1 MNVVQDNDD
10 VENRPFSIAIV
21 DNDAIA
27 LYALR
32 TLIEKTPTM
41 RIIWTATTGREA
53 LTRCLEDN
61 AAPDVLLID
70 MALSD
75 MPGTVLCRR
84 LRASTPFPKVL
95 AITSYPL
102 DIYETEAAEAGAQG
116 IIAKDDFKMLAQ
128 AIAIIHGGGVLPA
141 NTPFETAENAY
152 DRIRSTPA
160 DPLTTLTFNEMK
172 ALNLASPWLKLQG
185 NRKADESYTGDRA
198 NVYPACTNQTRCRH
212 VGRSTGQMAKG
223 ETCLI
228 DSVMPYCARPTHRS
242 S

>member
-53 LTRCLEDN
+53 LARCLEDN

-102 DIYETEAAEAGAQG
+102 DIYEMEAAEAGAQG

-128 AIAIIHGGGVLPA
+128 AIAIVHNGDVLPA
-141 NTPFETAENAY
+141 GCICQCYVVLCHLPQHLLFF
-152 DRIRSTPA
+152 
-160 DPLTTLTFNEMK
+160 L
-172 ALNLASPWLKLQG
+172 
-185 NRKADESYTGDRA
+185 
-198 NVYPACTNQTRCRH
+198 
-212 VGRSTGQMAKG
+212 
-223 ETCLI
+223 
-228 DSVMPYCARPTHRS
+228 DSAVW
-242 S
+242 